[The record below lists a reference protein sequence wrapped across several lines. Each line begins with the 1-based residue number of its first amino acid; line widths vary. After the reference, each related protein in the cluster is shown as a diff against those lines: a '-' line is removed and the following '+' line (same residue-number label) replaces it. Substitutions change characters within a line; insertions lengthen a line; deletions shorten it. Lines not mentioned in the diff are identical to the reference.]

1 MNRRDFFKAAAGS
14 ALLAN
19 QSIRAWGA
27 SDMGAEILEY
37 EKPVFNLYKF
47 FDAPVKIASIEL
59 LQAHGQFF
67 LRTRSADG
75 AEGVIQTKDVVD
87 YIQILAHRVMPH
99 FLGKDARDLEHL
111 VDEVYATNSNY
122 KLAGQEFWC
131 PVAYIEQSLFDL
143 MGKALKKPAGELM
156 GGVLR
161 KEIPVYLSGSGR
173 DTTAEEE
180 VDVYVREVART
191 GAKAVKFKIGGRMSD
206 NRDAYPE
213 RTNKLLDLAQKRLAD
228 KVTLM
233 ADANGSYDAQNAI
246 EIGKRLQEMKYL
258 WFEEPCPWEELSETK
273 KVADALDMKVAFGE
287 QDSSLWL
294 FQWMIDNKV
303 MDVVQPD
310 LNYNGGFIRAAKVAR
325 KVGMWIC
332 PHDTQTGA
340 ASVNILQ
347 FAATTP
353 NIGPWMEYVSRKPPK
368 KESWYSPNFDI
379 KDGVIPVPA
388 GPGMGL
394 EFDLDFLKSATVVK
408 LA

>member
-1 MNRRDFFKAAAGS
+1 
-14 ALLAN
+14 
-19 QSIRAWGA
+19 
-27 SDMGAEILEY
+27 
-37 EKPVFNLYKF
+37 V
-47 FDAPVKIASIEL
+47 
-59 LQAHGQFF
+59 
-67 LRTRSADG
+67 
-75 AEGVIQTKDVVD
+75 
-87 YIQILAHRVMPH
+87 
-99 FLGKDARDLEHL
+99 
-111 VDEVYATNSNY
+111 
-122 KLAGQEFWC
+122 
-131 PVAYIEQSLFDL
+131 
-143 MGKALKKPAGELM
+143 
-156 GGVLR
+156 
-161 KEIPVYLSGSGR
+161 
-173 DTTAEEE
+173 EE
-180 VDVYVREVART
+180 VDVYVREVERT
-191 GAKAVKFKIGGRMSD
+191 GAKAMKFKIGGRMSD

-213 RTNKLLDLAQKRLAD
+213 RTNKILELAQQKLAG

-233 ADANGSYDAQNAI
+233 ADANGSYDAKNAI

-287 QDSSLWL
+287 QDSSLWR

-325 KVGMWIC
+325 MARKAGMWIC

-379 KDGVIPVPA
+379 KDGVIPVPT

-394 EFDLDFLKSATVVK
+394 EFDPDFLKSATPVK